1 MSEPTPPASTT
12 RPVKLLLTY
21 DPVPGRREEYFSYML
36 GRFVPSLEQLG
47 LTMAETWHTAYGDY
61 PLRLTA
67 FVAPDVSKM
76 RMVIDSDAF
85 ARLEAQLQDYV
96 QNYRRRIVPADRRFQ
111 F

>member
-1 MSEPTPPASTT
+1 MADAASACDGAG
-12 RPVKLLLTY
+12 PVKMLLTF
-21 DPVPGRREEYFSYML
+21 DPVPGRREEYFRYML
-36 GRFVPSLEQLG
+36 GRFVPALEQLG

-67 FVAPDVSKM
+67 FLAPDASTMNSVLG
-76 RMVIDSDAF
+76 SDAF

-96 QNYRRRIVPADRRFQ
+96 QNYRRRVVPADRRFQ